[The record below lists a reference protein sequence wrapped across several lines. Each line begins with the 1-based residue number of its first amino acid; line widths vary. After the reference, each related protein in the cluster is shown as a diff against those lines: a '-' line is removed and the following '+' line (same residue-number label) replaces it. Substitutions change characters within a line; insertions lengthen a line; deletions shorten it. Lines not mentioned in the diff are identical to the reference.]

1 MYQRQIAR
9 LTVAVG
15 VDRLHNNTSLI
26 LSGDLIHSHD
36 AETLGVLSE
45 VTPLGSVRG
54 KVPKRVLLG
63 PSFLLSFVYLDETLF
78 VLVILATN
86 ISTELLLFSLVFNVN
101 LTALVVRDLVI
112 RSVNEHI
119 TLVGVVNLGKVQAA
133 FGLVL

>member
-1 MYQRQIAR
+1 M
-9 LTVAVG
+9 
-15 VDRLHNNTSLI
+15 
-26 LSGDLIHSHD
+26 
-36 AETLGVLSE
+36 
-45 VTPLGSVRG
+45 
-54 KVPKRVLLG
+54 LLG